1 MNRQRELKDGAS
13 GRIWCRPEP
22 TPVSC
27 DDRTA
32 DGQPHTQAFGLG
44 RMEGFEKWIDILD
57 IEPRAR
63 VSDCNQYVGPFNL
76 GQVLALERLSF
87 QLTNLEGIWFTRREL
102 TSFTG
107 AYPELSRTL
116 AGSSHGF
123 DGVDQEIENH
133 LLQLDSISQ
142 DERQVIGEL
151 GLK

>member
-1 MNRQRELKDGAS
+1 MNRQHELKDGAS

-44 RMEGFEKWIDILD
+44 RMEGFEKWIETLE

-63 VSDCNQYVGPFNL
+63 IADCNQHVGPFNL
-76 GQVLALERLSF
+76 SQVLVLERLSF
-87 QLTNLEGIWFTRREL
+87 QFTNPVGIWFMRREFA
-102 TSFTG
+102 SFPG
-107 AYPELSRTL
+107 AYSELPRTL
-116 AGSSHGF
+116 ASSSHGF

>member
-1 MNRQRELKDGAS
+1 MNRQQELKDGAS
-13 GRIWCRPEP
+13 GRICRRPEP

-27 DDRTA
+27 DDRTT

-44 RMEGFEKWIDILD
+44 RMEGFEKWIETLE
-57 IEPRAR
+57 IESRAR
-63 VSDCNQYVGPFNL
+63 ISDCNQHVSPFIL
-76 GQVLALERLSF
+76 GQVLVLERLSF
-87 QLTNLEGIWFTRREL
+87 QFTKLEGIWFTRREL
-102 TSFTG
+102 TSFPG

-123 DGVDQEIENH
+123 DGVDQEIEHH